1 MPSNEYTSND
11 YLATV
16 IIIWYNARY
25 AQYPQ
30 YATHISFV
38 KAIIMSIQPSNNDN
52 RNKTGSPTNDQ
63 FRKMY
68 PNAKES
74 IAPADDRKMKL
85 LKRNDI

>member
-1 MPSNEYTSND
+1 MSSFRYVYND

-38 KAIIMSIQPSNNDN
+38 RAIIMSIQPSNNDN

-63 FRKMY
+63 LRKMY
-68 PNAKES
+68 PNAKDS
-74 IAPADDRKMKL
+74 IAPANDRKMKL
-85 LKRNDI
+85 LKRNYL